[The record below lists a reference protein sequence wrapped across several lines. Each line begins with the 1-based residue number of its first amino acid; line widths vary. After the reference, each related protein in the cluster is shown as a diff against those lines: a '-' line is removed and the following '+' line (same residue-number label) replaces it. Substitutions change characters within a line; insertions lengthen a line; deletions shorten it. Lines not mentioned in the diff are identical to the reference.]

1 MTFEKVGEDLP
12 ELWEPKEGDSIT
24 GVYKAVQH
32 NVGKNKSNMYT
43 IEVDGELKN
52 FWGSTVL
59 DGKMLSVK
67 VEDTIRV
74 TYEGKN
80 ESPEYK
86 KYTIEVDKPEEENA
100 EESETPEPAED
111 TAEDGAAEEAEDS
124 EDEEATPAEEE

>member
-12 ELWEPKEGDSIT
+12 ALWEPKDGESIT

-67 VEDTIRV
+67 AEETIRV
-74 TYEGKN
+74 TYDGKD
-80 ESPEYK
+80 EEKDYK
-86 KYTIEVDKPEEENA
+86 KYTIEVDKPEEETT
-100 EESETPEPAED
+100 EEAPAED
-111 TAEDGAAEEAEDS
+111 AAT
-124 EDEEATPAEEE
+124 DEEAKPVEETTEE